1 MEAAMAV
8 FDPNDWWERQSR
20 SRTPDQK
27 RRNTAEIN
35 EEVVT
40 RWFTSTALCLCFA
53 LLAPVEHLGVTF
65 AALLVI
71 AGIASA
77 ALALIRHE
85 RFYSSHLTPWDE
97 ALWSLAAGLGLWL
110 LSAPKGLG

>member
-1 MEAAMAV
+1 
-8 FDPNDWWERQSR
+8 
-20 SRTPDQK
+20 
-27 RRNTAEIN
+27 
-35 EEVVT
+35 
-40 RWFTSTALCLCFA
+40 
-53 LLAPVEHLGVTF
+53 VTF